1 MVARGRKWG
10 VGGMGGGG
18 QRVLLISGCEIVSH
32 GDAMYSMV
40 TIVNNIVLYI

>member
-18 QRVLLISGCEIVSH
+18 QKVPISGCEIVSH